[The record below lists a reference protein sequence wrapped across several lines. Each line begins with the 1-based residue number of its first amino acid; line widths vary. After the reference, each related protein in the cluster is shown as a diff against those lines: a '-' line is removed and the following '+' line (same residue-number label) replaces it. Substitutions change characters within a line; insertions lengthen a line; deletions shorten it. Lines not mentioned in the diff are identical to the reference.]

1 MLFNDQDWKLQVTDI
16 DLYANTCKLDGESYP
31 LSLALKTLIPG
42 YVSGFSPRAA
52 EPMELLEVLAEA
64 GVTIANFF
72 GKDLM
77 SAYRLRQQAKTKA
90 AAEAAETVRIQA
102 ERMAELNM
110 SQKRDSQRPRSVTS
124 REPSVRHTV
133 TLFATLC
140 LPLVAHKPRSWWR
153 LTAWTTG
160 WTACNHSHIRSLTQ
174 SWGPQVFDS
183 KEINYHDYR

>member
-110 SQKRDSQRPRSVTS
+110 SPEERLAAAQKRDQQRAERQAYGDSIRNAVSSTGRSQ
-124 REPSVRHTV
+124 
-133 TLFATLC
+133 AAK
-140 LPLVAHKPRSWWR
+140 LVEIDGMDNWMD
-153 LTAWTTG
+153 
-160 WTACNHSHIRSLTQ
+160 SL
-174 SWGPQVFDS
+174 
-183 KEINYHDYR
+183 

>member
-1 MLFNDQDWKLQVTDI
+1 MLFDQNDWKLQVTDI
-16 DLYANTCKLDGESYP
+16 DLYANTCKLDGEPYL

-77 SAYRLRQQAKTKA
+77 SAYRLRQQAKTEA

-110 SQKRDSQRPRSVTS
+110 TPEERLAAAQKRDQQKAERQAYGDSIRNAVSSAGRS
-124 REPSVRHTV
+124 RAAKLMEIDGMDN
-133 TLFATLC
+133 
-140 LPLVAHKPRSWWR
+140 WMD
-153 LTAWTTG
+153 
-160 WTACNHSHIRSLTQ
+160 SL
-174 SWGPQVFDS
+174 
-183 KEINYHDYR
+183 

>member
-1 MLFNDQDWKLQVTDI
+1 MLFDQNDWKLKVTDI

-52 EPMELLEVLAEA
+52 EPLEVLEVLSDA

-110 SQKRDSQRPRSVTS
+110 TPEERLAAAQKRDQQKAERQAYGDSIRNAVSSAGRS
-124 REPSVRHTV
+124 R
-133 TLFATLC
+133 AAI
-140 LPLVAHKPRSWWR
+140 VADLESGGNWMD
-153 LTAWTTG
+153 
-160 WTACNHSHIRSLTQ
+160 SL
-174 SWGPQVFDS
+174 
-183 KEINYHDYR
+183 